1 MQKADNGDKI
11 NKIPGNFDGSTT
23 KISGEAQFALVVLK
37 IKNAWGLEAPLTS
50 PSHVTGGYLSRSAT
64 YTPVSTSATLKFSLL
79 CPRFMQLTA
88 QSNYALIAIT
98 LTNSNRDMCPAT
110 KIKK

>member
-1 MQKADNGDKI
+1 MSKMPMRRMSAQTVSASDT
-11 NKIPGNFDGSTT
+11 GSVDT
-23 KISGEAQFALVVLK
+23 
-37 IKNAWGLEAPLTS
+37 LTS
-50 PSHVTGGYLSRSAT
+50 PSHVTVGYLSRSAT

-98 LTNSNRDMCPAT
+98 LTNSNKDLCPAK

>member
-37 IKNAWGLEAPLTS
+37 IKNA
-50 PSHVTGGYLSRSAT
+50 
-64 YTPVSTSATLKFSLL
+64 
-79 CPRFMQLTA
+79 
-88 QSNYALIAIT
+88 
-98 LTNSNRDMCPAT
+98 
-110 KIKK
+110 